1 MNYFNKFNGTHVL
14 FYHESINENYKQAG
28 DGIVCRWD
36 ISIVRN
42 CKGSFYFIWI
52 YYVST
57 ALCLIVT
64 TFALGLLIYKI
75 FFKKSSLWNKGMFEP
90 IIGFLIWLGL
100 HGICKCL
107 L

>member
-1 MNYFNKFNGTHVL
+1 MNHFNKFNNTHVL
-14 FYHESINENYKQAG
+14 FYHESINESYKQG

-42 CKGSFYFIWI
+42 CKGSIYFIWI
-52 YYVST
+52 YYIATV
-57 ALCLIVT
+57 LCLIVA

-75 FFKKSSLWNKGMFEP
+75 MFKKSSSWNNGMIEP

-100 HGICKCL
+100 HGICKCML
-107 L
+107 